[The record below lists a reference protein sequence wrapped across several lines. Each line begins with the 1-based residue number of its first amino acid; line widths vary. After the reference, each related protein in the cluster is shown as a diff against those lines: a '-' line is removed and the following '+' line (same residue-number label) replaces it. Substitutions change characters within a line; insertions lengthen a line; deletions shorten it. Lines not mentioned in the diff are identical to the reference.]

1 MRTGVE
7 ERASNPILPASR
19 GGAAT
24 SCAIAVDATLPDSA
38 RQRLLALSPR
48 VRVLDGLAPDTLAA
62 AEVLYFWDQPVD
74 LALLPRLRWA
84 QFTSAGIGKIAASPL
99 ARSGIPV
106 ACASGAYSTTVAE
119 MAMALL
125 LSLQRRLPRCAE
137 LQREQVWRGDM
148 TRLVGDAS
156 RGRTMGIVGYG
167 SLGREVA
174 RLAQAF
180 GMTILA
186 CKRRPDVHTDSRFQ
200 LAGTGDPEGRI
211 PAAWYGLD
219 QLTEMFRRCDVVMIT
234 LPGSAYTAQC
244 IGAAQ
249 LAALPPHAH
258 LINVGRGTVLDEA
271 ALLDALRSGRLAGA
285 GLDVFAVEPLP
296 QDHPLWSE
304 PRVILTPHIA
314 PEAATMPQLS
324 AEVLIENVRRDLA
337 GETLLNLVNF
347 DLGY

>member
-1 MRTGVE
+1 MPPA
-7 ERASNPILPASR
+7 ASCVI
-19 GGAAT
+19 
-24 SCAIAVDATLPDSA
+24 AIDAPLPDAA
-38 RQRLLALSPR
+38 RERLLALSPR
-48 VRVLDGLAPDTLAA
+48 VSVLDGTAPATLAQA
-62 AEVLYFWDQPVD
+62 DVLYFWDQPP
-74 LALLPRLRWA
+74 ATAFMPRLRWA
-84 QFTSAGIGKIAASPL
+84 QFTNAGIGKIAHTAL
-99 ARSGIPV
+99 ARSGVPV

-137 LQREQVWRGDM
+137 LQREQIWRGDL
-148 TRLVGDAS
+148 TRVVGDAS

-180 GMTILA
+180 GMKILA
-186 CKRRPDVHTDSRFQ
+186 CKRRPDVHAETHFR
-200 LAGTGDPEGRI
+200 LEGTGDPEGRI

-219 QLTEMFRRCDVVMIT
+219 QLTDMFRRCDVVMIT
-234 LPGSAYTAQC
+234 LPGSAHTVKC

-249 LAALPPHAH
+249 LTALPPHAH
-258 LINVGRGTVLDEA
+258 LINVGRGTVLDED

-296 QDHPLWSE
+296 PGHPLWSD

-337 GETLLNLVNF
+337 GEPLLNLVNF

>member
-24 SCAIAVDATLPDSA
+24 SCVIAVDATLPESA

-48 VRVLDGLAPDTLAA
+48 VRVLDGLAPDTLATA
-62 AEVLYFWDQPVD
+62 DVLYFWDQPVD
-74 LALLPRLRWA
+74 PSHMPRLRWA

-156 RGRTMGIVGYG
+156 RGRTMGI
-167 SLGREVA
+167 GR
-174 RLAQAF
+174 Q
-180 GMTILA
+180 
-186 CKRRPDVHTDSRFQ
+186 
-200 LAGTGDPEGRI
+200 
-211 PAAWYGLD
+211 
-219 QLTEMFRRCDVVMIT
+219 
-234 LPGSAYTAQC
+234 
-244 IGAAQ
+244 
-249 LAALPPHAH
+249 
-258 LINVGRGTVLDEA
+258 
-271 ALLDALRSGRLAGA
+271 
-285 GLDVFAVEPLP
+285 
-296 QDHPLWSE
+296 
-304 PRVILTPHIA
+304 
-314 PEAATMPQLS
+314 
-324 AEVLIENVRRDLA
+324 
-337 GETLLNLVNF
+337 
-347 DLGY
+347 

>member
-1 MRTGVE
+1 M
-7 ERASNPILPASR
+7 PPAD
-19 GGAAT
+19 
-24 SCAIAVDATLPDSA
+24 SCVIAIDAPLPDAA
-38 RQRLLALSPR
+38 RVRLRALSPR
-48 VRVLDGLAPDTLAA
+48 VRMLDGTAPETLAQA
-62 AEVLYFWDQPVD
+62 DVLYFWDQPAAP
-74 LALLPRLRWA
+74 ALMPRLRWS
-84 QFTSAGIGKIAASPL
+84 QFTSAGIGKIAHSAL
-99 ARSGIPV
+99 ARSGLPL

-148 TRLVGDAS
+148 TRLVGNAS

-186 CKRRPDVHTDSRFQ
+186 CKRRPDVRADPHFR
-200 LAGTGDPEGRI
+200 LEGTGDPEGRI

-234 LPGSAYTAQC
+234 LPGSVHTAQC
-244 IGAAQ
+244 IGAEQ

-258 LINVGRGTVLDEA
+258 LINVGRGTVVDEA

-296 QDHPLWSE
+296 PGHPLWSE
-304 PRVILTPHIA
+304 PRVIIAPHIA

-337 GETLLNLVNF
+337 GEPLLNLVNF
-347 DLGY
+347 ELGY